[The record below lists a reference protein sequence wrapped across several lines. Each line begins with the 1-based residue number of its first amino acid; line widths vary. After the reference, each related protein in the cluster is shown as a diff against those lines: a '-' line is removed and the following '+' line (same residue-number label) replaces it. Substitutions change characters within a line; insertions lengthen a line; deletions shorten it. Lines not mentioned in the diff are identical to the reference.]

1 MTGSKNNSF
10 ESKIYARF
18 GVKIGVKVTP
28 KRIKPTHVRSKNNS
42 IFRVIL
48 TPDCES
54 K

>member
-1 MTGSKNNSF
+1 MTGSKNDSF
-10 ESKIYARF
+10 KTRIYLRF

-28 KRIKPTHVRSKNNS
+28 KRIKPTHVRRKNNS